1 MSSSLQRLLPLF
13 ERDRTRHQPLV
24 LATLVRTD
32 GSTYTKP
39 GAHMLI
45 ADSGEYAG
53 LLSGGCLEGDLVE
66 HGRAVLA
73 TGIAKLARYDSRRPE
88 DLLFGLGSGCQG
100 TMDILLQRLDDAN
113 DWQPFKRLALAWRAQ
128 RTQKLVLVVQ
138 SALPSVPAGAGAFAG
153 DDRAFG
159 LAAGVAADHA
169 TIESLCRLAAVL
181 PNEGQHQFLPQAL
194 PGVDLLALKQ
204 LPPTRLL
211 LLGAG
216 PDAHPVA
223 ELAAFLGWNVTVV
236 DHRSQYAQAE
246 RFPGATAVL
255 DGGPQALALL
265 LGKLKADP
273 TPEPRQAAFAA
284 AIVMSHHLATDRA
297 YLQALAGSSIPYV
310 GLLGPVARRER
321 LLADLGGEAA
331 AALRPRLRAP
341 VGLDL
346 GASSP
351 GAIAL
356 SIVAEI
362 QAALAGG
369 VRIWPFAP
377 ARLSSSQAAR

>member
-13 ERDRTRHQPLV
+13 ERDRARHQPLV
-24 LATLVRTD
+24 LATLVRTG
-32 GSTYTKP
+32 GSTYTKA

-73 TGIAKLARYDSRRPE
+73 TGVAKLARYDSRGPE

-100 TMDILLQRLDDAN
+100 SMDILLQRLDDAN
-113 DWQPFKRLALAWRAQ
+113 DWQPFRRLALAWRAQ
-128 RTQKLVLVVQ
+128 RRQSLVLVVQ
-138 SALPSVPAGAGAFAG
+138 SALPGLPAGAGAFAD

-159 LAAGVAADHA
+159 LGAGIAADHA
-169 TIESLCRLAAVL
+169 TIESLCRLATL
-181 PNEGQHQFLPQAL
+181 LSNEGHNQFLSQAL
-194 PGVDLLALKQ
+194 PGVDVLALEQ

-211 LLGAG
+211 VLGAG
-216 PDAHPVA
+216 PDAHPVT

-255 DGGPQALALL
+255 DGGPPALARL
-265 LGKLKADP
+265 LGKLNGDP
-273 TPEPRQAAFAA
+273 AAELRQAPFAA
-284 AIVMSHHLATDRA
+284 AIVMSHHLATDRG

-310 GLLGPVARRER
+310 GLLGPAARRER
-321 LLADLGGEAA
+321 LLGDLGDAA
-331 AALRPRLRAP
+331 AALRARLRAP

-351 GAIAL
+351 EAIAL

-369 VRIWPFAP
+369 IRTWPLAP
-377 ARLSSSQAAR
+377 ARLQSAHAAR

>member
-13 ERDRTRHQPLV
+13 ERDRARHQPLV

-45 ADSGEYAG
+45 AGSGEYAG
-53 LLSGGCLEGDLVE
+53 LISGGCLEGDLAE

-73 TGIAKLARYDSRRPE
+73 TGIAKLTRYDSRGPE
-88 DLLFGLGSGCQG
+88 DLLFGMGSGCEG
-100 TMDILLQRLDDAN
+100 SMDILLQRLDDAN
-113 DWQPFKRLALAWRAQ
+113 DWQPLKRLALAWRAQ
-128 RTQKLVLVVQ
+128 RAQSLVLVVE
-138 SALPSVPAGAGAFAG
+138 STLPSVPAGAGAFAG
-153 DDRAFG
+153 DDQAFG
-159 LAAGVAADHA
+159 LSAGAAADQA
-169 TIESLCRLAAVL
+169 MIESLCRLAVVL
-181 PNEGQHQFLPQAL
+181 PHEGHNQFLPQAL

-216 PDAHPVA
+216 PDAQPVA
-223 ELAAFLGWNVTVV
+223 ELAVFLGWSVTVV

-246 RFPGATAVL
+246 RFPGAAAVL

-265 LGKLKADP
+265 LGKLSGDP
-273 TPEPRQAAFAA
+273 TPEPGPASFPA

-310 GLLGPVARRER
+310 GLLGPAGRRER
-321 LLADLGGEAA
+321 LLRDLGDAA

-346 GASSP
+346 GAVSP
-351 GAIAL
+351 EAIAL

-362 QAALAGG
+362 QAALAGRVSTG
-369 VRIWPFAP
+369 PLGP

>member
-1 MSSSLQRLLPLF
+1 VSSSLQRLLPLF
-13 ERDRTRHQPLV
+13 ERDQQRHQPLV

-53 LLSGGCLEGDLVE
+53 LISGGCLEGDLAA

-73 TGIAKLARYDSRRPE
+73 TGIAKLARYDSRGPE
-88 DLLFGLGSGCQG
+88 DLLFGLGSGCEG
-100 TMDILLQRLDDAN
+100 SMDILLQRLDDAN
-113 DWQPFKRLALAWRAQ
+113 DWQPLKRLALAWRAQ
-128 RTQKLVLVVQ
+128 RAQTLVLVVR
-138 SALPSVPAGAGAFAG
+138 STLPSLPAGAGAFAG
-153 DDRAFG
+153 DDQAFG
-159 LAAGVAADHA
+159 LSPTAAADHA

-181 PNEGQHQFLPQAL
+181 PHEGHNQFLSQAL

-204 LPPTRLL
+204 PPPMRLL

-216 PDAHPVA
+216 PDAQPVA
-223 ELAAFLGWNVTVV
+223 ELAAFLGWSVTVV

-246 RFPGATAVL
+246 RFPGATTVL

-265 LGKLKADP
+265 LGKLSGAP
-273 TPEPRQAAFAA
+273 APGASPAAFPA

-297 YLQALAGSSIPYV
+297 YLQALAASSIPYI
-310 GLLGPVARRER
+310 GLLGPAARRER
-321 LLADLGGEAA
+321 LLGDLGDAA

-346 GASSP
+346 GAVSP
-351 GAIAL
+351 EAIAL

-362 QAALAGG
+362 QAALAGRTRTG
-369 VRIWPFAP
+369 LLGPS
-377 ARLSSSQAAR
+377 RLSSSQAAR